1 MSAPEYVKRN
11 EKIGHN
17 SLKAPQGVQTISTP
31 KAHKYYILE
40 FKSPETPKIINIS
53 RKRLVVTKTKKELVI
68 RAIKLR
74 IAV

>member
-31 KAHKYYILE
+31 KPHKYCT
-40 FKSPETPKIINIS
+40 FRAKSFEVLKIINKS
-53 RKRLVVTKTKKELVI
+53 GKRLVITKTKKELVI
-68 RAIKLR
+68 RAIKFR
-74 IAV
+74 IDV